1 MVALALLIAAL
12 AAGTVAQ
19 GDYYPAGRILLVV
32 LVAVAVS
39 LVRVR
44 PSRRMWTLPI
54 ACAALAAWILVRG
67 LTGGGVLLAV
77 AAIATLATFAAAVVV
92 GAATAGSPG
101 TGTGAAEARERFGEA
116 LVWLGALVGGAAWA
130 GVAWR
135 IPRFVVLVEH
145 RLWRGAAT
153 LTYPNAAAAVL
164 APLALLAL
172 VRLLAR
178 PRDVSRVTAA
188 YLVLVGLGATLSR
201 AGVIAFA
208 AGLVVL
214 AILHKGVWRVLPILL
229 GAAVGVA
236 GLGPSFPYGGSP
248 HPVTAVAG
256 LLVGAGLAGGLAWS
270 LDRFRPV
277 WFWTALGA
285 VAIAG
290 TLAWVRLGGQYPSK
304 IWESRG
310 NLASSGRSE
319 ALTSAL
325 DLVARHPWFG
335 VGVGQARF
343 FVTGPGGSDAVAL
356 YAHDE
361 YLQTLVDLGV
371 VGAVL
376 LLIVLVTIFRLIRR
390 RGDALW
396 AGAIAALTAFAVHSG
411 LDFLWHIAVLPL
423 LAGLLTGLAA
433 TGRGRP
439 AGPSEEQTIS
449 APRRKEFQR

>member
-1 MVALALLIAAL
+1 MAAQALLIAAL

-19 GDYYPAGRILLVV
+19 GAYYPAGRILLIA
-32 LVAVAVS
+32 LVAVAVG
-39 LVRVR
+39 LARVR
-44 PSRRMWTLPI
+44 PNRRMWTVPI
-54 ACAALAAWILVRG
+54 ASAALAAGILIRG

-77 AAIATLATFAAAVVV
+77 AAVATLATFAAAVIVV
-92 GAATAGSPG
+92 ADAS
-101 TGTGAAEARERFGEA
+101 AEARERYAEA
-116 LVWLGALVGGAAWA
+116 LVWLGALVGLAAWA

-135 IPRFVVLVEH
+135 IPRFVELVEH

-172 VRLLAR
+172 VRFLAR
-178 PRDVSRVTAA
+178 PRDAGRIAAA

-214 AILHKGVWRVLPILL
+214 AVLHKGVWRTLPILL

-236 GLGPSFPYGGSP
+236 ALGPSFPYGGQP
-248 HPVTAVAG
+248 HPVPAVAG
-256 LLVGAGLAGGLAWS
+256 LLLGAGLAGGLAWG
-270 LDRFRPV
+270 LDRFRSV
-277 WFWTALGA
+277 WVWTGLGT

-290 TLAWVRLGGQYPSK
+290 ALAWVWLGASYPSK
-304 IWESRG
+304 IWQSRG

-319 ALTSAL
+319 ALTSAM

-371 VGAVL
+371 VGAML
-376 LLIVLVTIFRLIRR
+376 LLILLVTSFRLVRR

-396 AGAIAALTAFAVHSG
+396 AGSIAALTAFAVHSG

-433 TGRGRP
+433 NDRGRP
-439 AGPSEEQTIS
+439 AGPSEEQPIS